1 MQFKQQGVGKM
12 FVFYVI
18 FELSH
23 ELLLFAEVFRL
34 NFSNY
39 RA

>member
-1 MQFKQQGVGKM
+1 MQFKQQVVVEM

-18 FELSH
+18 FELLH

-34 NFSNY
+34 NFCNY
-39 RA
+39 KL